1 MRFAAQWS
9 EHVLYALLLTQPIL
23 GLLESNAYGDRVNRF
38 FVGQLPALI
47 GQDRPLA
54 KQLLKGHETAGLLLL
69 GLIVLHAP
77 AALCHHF
84 WRRDG
89 TLEAMLP
96 ARMRRP

>member
-9 EHVLYALLLTQPIL
+9 EHVLYVLRLTQPI
-23 GLLESNAYGDRVNRF
+23 RF

-54 KQLLKGHETAGLLLL
+54 KQLL
-69 GLIVLHAP
+69 IVLHAP
-77 AALCHHF
+77 AALYHHF

-96 ARMRRP
+96 ARMRRPQAPAERQKGRVYNQW